1 MKLLQITK
9 NSTVKIELYSRPLTS
24 GEIKLA
30 QSIFKN
36 TIDYT
41 KVKIFKGSYFSF
53 DLQNEDTFVTPNG
66 SIFIMEKH
74 FKTDYSAASDDY
86 KKIFL
91 HELGH
96 VWQHNRKF
104 SVLIRAG
111 AVQACGAMTLNYY
124 DPYVYNIWEKS
135 TVAEYVKHKVV
146 LKRFLDYNLESQ
158 AEIFSDYWVLVN
170 NKNLALMKKENKK
183 NNIDGRSI
191 QEVLN
196 MYRSK
201 ISQVID

>member
-1 MKLLQITK
+1 M
-9 NSTVKIELYSRPLTS
+9 
-24 GEIKLA
+24 
-30 QSIFKN
+30 
-36 TIDYT
+36 
-41 KVKIFKGSYFSF
+41 
-53 DLQNEDTFVTPNG
+53 
-66 SIFIMEKH
+66 
-74 FKTDYSAASDDY
+74 
-86 KKIFL
+86 
-91 HELGH
+91 
-96 VWQHNRKF
+96 
-104 SVLIRAG
+104 IRAG
-111 AVQACGAMTLNYY
+111 AVQACGAMKLNYY

>member
-1 MKLLQITK
+1 M
-9 NSTVKIELYSRPLTS
+9 
-24 GEIKLA
+24 
-30 QSIFKN
+30 
-36 TIDYT
+36 
-41 KVKIFKGSYFSF
+41 
-53 DLQNEDTFVTPNG
+53 
-66 SIFIMEKH
+66 
-74 FKTDYSAASDDY
+74 
-86 KKIFL
+86 
-91 HELGH
+91 
-96 VWQHNRKF
+96 
-104 SVLIRAG
+104 IRAG

-124 DPYVYNIWEKS
+124 NPYVYNIWEKS

-158 AEIFSDYWVLVN
+158 AEFFSDYWVLVN

-201 ISQVID
+201 ISQVIDWVGGEYLR